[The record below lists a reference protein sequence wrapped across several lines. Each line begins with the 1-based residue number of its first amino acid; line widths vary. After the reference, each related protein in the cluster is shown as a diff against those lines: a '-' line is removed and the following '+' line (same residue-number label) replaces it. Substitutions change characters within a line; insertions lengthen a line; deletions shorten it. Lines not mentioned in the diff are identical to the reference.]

1 MIIIYILGYVF
12 IGIMIQLV
20 SKGILALLK
29 SDGKIGYMMINYA
42 IDGDSTTGITNEEA
56 AKLTWDIPFTLL
68 NVVIWPVNIIFGIYV
83 GIMTYI
89 RLSRE
94 D

>member
-12 IGIMIQLV
+12 IGIIIQLV
-20 SKGILALLK
+20 CKGILALLK
-29 SDGKIGYMMINYA
+29 SDGKFGYMMINYA
-42 IDGDSTTGITNEEA
+42 IDGDSATGITDEEA
-56 AKLTWDIPFTLL
+56 VKLTWDIPLTLL
-68 NVVIWPVNIIFGIYV
+68 NVVIWPVNIIFAIYV
-83 GIMTYI
+83 VIMMCI